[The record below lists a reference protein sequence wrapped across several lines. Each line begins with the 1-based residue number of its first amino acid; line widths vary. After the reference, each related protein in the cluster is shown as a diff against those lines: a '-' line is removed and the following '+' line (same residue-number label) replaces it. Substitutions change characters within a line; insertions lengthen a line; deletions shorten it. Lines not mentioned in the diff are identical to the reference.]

1 MVSCVYCE
9 CLSHCDRGSKSNVEI
24 FSCDVKSALIL
35 RVCSGHETQ
44 SYDFSYLERSV
55 TSYIS
60 VYFFTNQVM
69 EVDKKA
75 DSRDNDQKKVESKV
89 LRKFTWK
96 ELSQLNGRHNAHVAV
111 RGKV

>member
-1 MVSCVYCE
+1 
-9 CLSHCDRGSKSNVEI
+9 
-24 FSCDVKSALIL
+24 
-35 RVCSGHETQ
+35 
-44 SYDFSYLERSV
+44 
-55 TSYIS
+55 
-60 VYFFTNQVM
+60 M